1 VGEKPEIYP
10 IAPPDLFAS
19 QPLVLFGKKTDRAP
33 GQLRIRGT
41 LAGGTAYEQIL
52 PVNFAQSGGR
62 QREST
67 SVSPTATDFGN
78 PAVAQLW
85 GRSRIKDLMNQMFG
99 GETKSLVEAVTNT
112 ALTYRLLSEYTAF
125 VAVSE
130 EVRVEPDGSRRIVQ
144 VPVEL
149 PQGVSYEGIFESEG
163 AEGTRGGTLSS
174 TSSRPIMAG
183 VTAGSVSFPQQGNIQ
198 LQLQKPLPPRLQ
210 VVSAEGLDAG
220 AIAALTQYLQSVNL
234 PTGVSGEMVWELSVQ
249 DGRVAFVAIDTQTST
264 LQATDAVETLKSAL
278 SSWQPPAGFKGT
290 LRLKLRIN
298 VDR

>member
-1 VGEKPEIYP
+1 
-10 IAPPDLFAS
+10 
-19 QPLVLFGKKTDRAP
+19 
-33 GQLRIRGT
+33 
-41 LAGGTAYEQIL
+41 
-52 PVNFAQSGGR
+52 
-62 QREST
+62 
-67 SVSPTATDFGN
+67 
-78 PAVAQLW
+78 
-85 GRSRIKDLMNQMFG
+85 MNQMFG

-163 AEGTRGGTLSS
+163 AEATRGGTHGLTS
-174 TSSRPIMAG
+174 TRGPAPM
-183 VTAGSVSFPQQGNIQ
+183 TAGSLRVPQQGNSQ
-198 LQLQKPLPPRLQ
+198 LQLQMPPRLQ

-234 PTGVSGEMVWELSVQ
+234 PTGVSGETVWELSVQ
-249 DGRVAFVAIDTQTST
+249 DGRVSRVAIDTQTST
-264 LQATDAVETLKSAL
+264 LQATDAVETLKRAL
-278 SSWQPPAGFKGT
+278 SSWQAPAGFKGT
-290 LRLKLRIN
+290 LRLRLRII

>member
-1 VGEKPEIYP
+1 LTNIQISWEGMGEKPQIYP

-19 QPLVLFGKKTDRAP
+19 QPLVLFGKKTDRSP

-41 LAGGTAYEQIL
+41 LAGGKAYEQVL
-52 PVNFAQSGGR
+52 PVNFAKSGGR

-67 SVSPTATDFGN
+67 SVAAGATDFGN

-130 EVRVEPDGSRRIVQ
+130 EVRVEPDGSRHRVQ

-149 PQGVSYEGIFESEG
+149 PQGVSYEGIFESEA
-163 AEGTRGGTLSS
+163 AEPTRGGSPS
-174 TSSRPIMAG
+174 ITSNRHSAP
-183 VTAGSVSFPQQGNIQ
+183 VSPPPAMPRQRTYGE
-198 LQLQKPLPPRLQ
+198 LPAPKPLAYRIQ
-210 VVSAEGLDAG
+210 VVSAEGE
-220 AIAALTQYLQSVNL
+220 T
-234 PTGVSGEMVWELSVQ
+234 VWELSVQ
-249 DGRVAFVAIDTQTST
+249 DGRVARVAIDTQTST
-264 LQATDAVETLKSAL
+264 LQATDAVETLKRSL

-290 LRLKLRIN
+290 LRLKLRIT
-298 VDR
+298 VDP